1 MSTDLVACR
10 RRFAEDI
17 GRVGS
22 LPAPLVE
29 AFASVPRER
38 FLGPGPWVVW
48 GEGQSA
54 PQTTTDANPARVYVN
69 ASIAIDAD
77 RQLFNGLPSFLGRA
91 IAALALEPGHHARL
105 TPSSSTPASPTW
117 CLSN

>member
-1 MSTDLVACR
+1 MPAAV
-10 RRFAEDI
+10 AEDI

-54 PQTTTDANPARVYVN
+54 PQTTIDADPARVYVN

-91 IAALALEPGHHARL
+91 IARWRSSRPSRTFDAILVNAGVTHLVPLEL
-105 TPSSSTPASPTW
+105 TQRAA
-117 CLSN
+117 